1 MSLRMPQSLSASSGL
16 ESGLSFVH
24 AELLAEQASALGRLG
39 RDLEK
44 ALAVLAATG
53 AETSNDAALVGSA
66 ADAAWAFFVQ
76 REACGLYDHDLP
88 IAHYAIP
95 PKVLAR
101 VGARP
106 R

>member
-1 MSLRMPQSLSASSGL
+1 MSLRMPQNLSTSPRLDTGFSVL
-16 ESGLSFVH
+16 Q
-24 AELLAEQASALGRLG
+24 AELLAEQAAALGRLG

-44 ALAVLAATG
+44 ALAALPEAGVEAAD
-53 AETSNDAALVGSA
+53 ENALIKAA

-76 REACGLYDHDLP
+76 REACGLNDHDLP

-101 VGARP
+101 VGAR
-106 R
+106 

>member
-1 MSLRMPQSLSASSGL
+1 MSLRMPQSLSTALRSETGFSVL
-16 ESGLSFVH
+16 Q
-24 AELLAEQASALGRLG
+24 AELLAEQAAALGRLG

-44 ALAVLAATG
+44 ALAALAQA
-53 AETSNDAALVGSA
+53 DAKTPADDASIRSA

-76 REACGLYDHDLP
+76 REACGFYDHDLA

-101 VGARP
+101 VGAR
-106 R
+106 